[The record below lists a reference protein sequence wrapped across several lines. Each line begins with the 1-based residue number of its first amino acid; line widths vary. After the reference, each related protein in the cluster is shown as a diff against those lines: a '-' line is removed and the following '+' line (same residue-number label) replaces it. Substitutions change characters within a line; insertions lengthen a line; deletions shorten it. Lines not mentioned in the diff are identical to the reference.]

1 MSIKLSKNET
11 GQYRQTLHI
20 DEHTVFAD
28 VATSLGGEGSAP
40 DPHDFY
46 DAALAAC
53 KAITLMMYAKRKN
66 MPLQGVDVD
75 ISRDT
80 SQETQGEY
88 VLNCELHL
96 HGELTAEQRV
106 ALFAIADKCPIHK
119 LMTSATTVVK
129 THYK

>member
-1 MSIKLSKNET
+1 
-11 GQYRQTLHI
+11 
-20 DEHTVFAD
+20 
-28 VATSLGGEGSAP
+28 
-40 DPHDFY
+40 
-46 DAALAAC
+46 
-53 KAITLMMYAKRKN
+53 

-96 HGELTAEQRV
+96 RGDLTAEQRV